1 MRFVPTRVHG
11 AIDYLWG
18 VALIASPWLLGFATG
33 GAAQWV
39 AVAFGAGAI
48 LYSLVTVYELGVLR
62 IIPMGLHLALDGI
75 AGTLLAASPWL
86 LGFSREV
93 FWPHLAFGM
102 FSVAASLVTRTDPE
116 TGRPAA
122 VRAQS

>member
-1 MRFVPTRVHG
+1 MRFIPTRVHG

-62 IIPMGLHLALDGI
+62 IIPMGACTSLSMGSRARSWPPRRGSS
-75 AGTLLAASPWL
+75 ASPARPS
-86 LGFSREV
+86 GPTSPSACSRS
-93 FWPHLAFGM
+93 PP
-102 FSVAASLVTRTDPE
+102 ASSPAPTR
-116 TGRPAA
+116 R
-122 VRAQS
+122 RADRLR